1 MQVFKHLDFLTD
13 YLRLVYRLIHHPVYL
28 ELQAQDVVVLML
40 RNFYTYVAAL
50 TTFSPGQWHERP
62 VSLRLLSLA
71 LKVLLLAS
79 TGVAAAHNIGGR
91 NIHTASGTESSIALV
106 R

>member
-13 YLRLVYRLIHHPVYL
+13 YLRLVYPLIHHPVYL
-28 ELQAQDVVVLML
+28 ELQAQDVVFLML

-50 TTFSPGQWHERP
+50 TTFSPGQWHGRP
-62 VSLRLLSLA
+62 VSLSLA